1 MPMLDRIYNLFRRQR
16 VADDIEAEIATHL
29 EMRAE
34 DNRAAGMT
42 EREAQRDALVRFGNP
57 VVVRERTAAMDAA
70 LLVESIG
77 TDVRFALRQLMRN
90 SGFAVT
96 AVVVLGL
103 AICASTA
110 IFAFVDATLI
120 KPLPYRDVSRL
131 VALFESTPMGPHFHL
146 SYLDYLDWKRQN
158 RVFSTLEA
166 YDNITAVL
174 RTPAGGVQ
182 VDGAFVSDGFFR
194 GLGVAP
200 ALGRDFWPGED
211 APSAAR
217 TVVLSYAAWQ
227 RRYGGRGDLL
237 GQVVTLDGH
246 PYTIVGVLPKGFHF
260 APVEDAEFWTTL
272 HRSLTEDR
280 GEHGLSAVA
289 RLRDGVTIEAARTE
303 MESIA
308 GQLARQ
314 YPDADG
320 GRGATVMPLTEAI
333 IGNFRP
339 ILLVLL
345 AGAGMLLVIAC
356 VNVASLLLVRSES
369 RRREMAL
376 RGALG
381 ASSGRLMRQFLTEG
395 VLLVGLG
402 SMLGVAGAAAA
413 MRLLVGLIPA
423 DMLKGMPYLDG
434 LGLNAD
440 VMLFALGVSLGAVA
454 LLSGVPVMRLRLNRF
469 GEGLA
474 DGGRGYAGTL
484 WRRFGANLVVIELAT
499 AMVLLVGA
507 GLLGKSLYRLLH
519 TEIGIRADHLATMR
533 VVASRNDYAKDAQ
546 VVALAKRIT
555 ERVERLPGVE
565 SVSVSHS
572 LPVGNRG
579 GNTTFEVVGRPQ
591 HGEPNEVNQRQ
602 VDPAYFPTLGA
613 RLLRGRYFRADE
625 DASKPLVA
633 LVNEST
639 ARKFFPGEDVLGK
652 RIRYDAS
659 EPPIEIVGV
668 VADVKEGPL
677 DEATRPALY
686 TPFAQG
692 PEWNFM
698 VIVRTS
704 GDEKPLLRELGAAVR
719 EVDAGLMISDA
730 ETMEERIASS
740 QAAYLH
746 RASAWLVGGFAGLA
760 LVLSVVGLYG
770 VIAYSVAQRTREIGV
785 RMALGA
791 QRGTVSL
798 MVLREAGWLTVIGV
812 GAGMACAV
820 GAATL
825 MRKLLFGVSSWDVS
839 TLVAVGGVL
848 AVAALMASYLPA
860 RRAAGVN
867 PVDALRAE

>member
-1 MPMLDRIYNLFRRQR
+1 MLDRIYNLFRRQR